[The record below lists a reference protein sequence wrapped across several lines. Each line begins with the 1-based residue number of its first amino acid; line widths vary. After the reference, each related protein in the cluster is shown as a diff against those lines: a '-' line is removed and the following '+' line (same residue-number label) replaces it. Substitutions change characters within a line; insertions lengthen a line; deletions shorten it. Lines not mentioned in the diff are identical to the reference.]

1 MKQNELFDVLQTA
14 DEIDRATNMDE
25 VLGALSICLGQYG
38 LCACLITHLPLTHE
52 SRWQDHILA
61 NCWPKEW
68 YQHYNA
74 AGHYRHDPCVAHS
87 RRTADPFLWSDVSR
101 ESLEAPARLVMHEAT
116 EFGLRQGICV
126 PVHRSEEHTSE
137 LQSLMRISYAVF
149 CLKKK
154 KTSIQ
159 QKH

>member
-61 NCWPKEW
+61 NCWSKEW

-87 RRTADPFLWSDVSR
+87 RRTADPFLWSEVSR
-101 ESLEAPARLVMHEAT
+101 ESLEAPASLV
-116 EFGLRQGICV
+116 
-126 PVHRSEEHTSE
+126 RSEEHTSE
-137 LQSLMRISYAVF
+137 LQSLMRQAYAVF
-149 CLKKK
+149 CLKQKK
-154 KTSIQ
+154 KHNNTIINR
-159 QKH
+159 HTF

>member
-1 MKQNELFDVLQTA
+1 MKYNVVYVLFFFSMCDYTR
-14 DEIDRATNMDE
+14 I
-25 VLGALSICLGQYG
+25 
-38 LCACLITHLPLTHE
+38 LPLLTH
-52 SRWQDHILA
+52 SFPTRRSSDPCL
-61 NCWPKEW
+61 PKEW

-126 PVHRSEEHTSE
+126 PVHAPFASPSVVPVSGEFVDLAPTTRHVVRSEE
-137 LQSLMRISYAVF
+137 RRVG
-149 CLKKK
+149 KGGG
-154 KTSIQ
+154 
-159 QKH
+159 